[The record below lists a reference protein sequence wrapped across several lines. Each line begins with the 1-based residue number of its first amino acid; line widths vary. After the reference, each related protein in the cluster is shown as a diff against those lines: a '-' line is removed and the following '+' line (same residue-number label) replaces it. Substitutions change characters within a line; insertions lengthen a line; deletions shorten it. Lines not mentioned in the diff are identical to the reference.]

1 MSDVLLQEGASA
13 VLPHARSILTRGLPL
28 RVLVLGDSVA
38 AGVAATSYRRA
49 FPWLWTNHL
58 RQKHGSPVHLVN
70 LSQAGLT
77 SSFGVEV
84 AEPAAGEFQPDVVLV
99 EFGLNDQRQLERS
112 WRRPRSWGRP
122 VQVTVD
128 EFEGNMRG
136 IADRVRRRSGADVIL
151 VTPCPLP
158 GHPGLENYRNAI
170 VTVTTQTE
178 FVLAD
183 VMAAWPDDSAGLLDA
198 EGEHPN
204 DAGHRIYAET
214 LCGLG
219 L

>member
-1 MSDVLLQEGASA
+1 MSDALLQEGASA
-13 VLPHARSILTRGLPL
+13 VLPHARSILERGFPL

-49 FPWLWTNHL
+49 FPWLWANHL

-77 SSFGVEV
+77 SRFGVEI

-99 EFGLNDQRQLERS
+99 EFGLNDQRRGERS
-112 WRRPRSWGRP
+112 WRRPGSWGQS
-122 VQVTVD
+122 VQVCVD
-128 EFEGNMRG
+128 EFETNIGK

-158 GHPGLENYRNAI
+158 GRPGLESYRNAI
-170 VTVTTQTE
+170 VKVTTQTE

-183 VMAAWPDDSAGLLDA
+183 VMAAWPDDAAGLLDA

>member
-1 MSDVLLQEGASA
+1 MTDALLQEGASA
-13 VLPHARSILTRGLPL
+13 VLPHARSILERGFPL

-58 RQKHGSPVHLVN
+58 REKHGSPVHVVN

-77 SSFGVEV
+77 SRFGVEV

-99 EFGLNDQRQLERS
+99 EFGLNDHRRRDRS
-112 WRRPRSWGRP
+112 WRQPGSWSQP
-122 VQVTVD
+122 VQVTVE
-128 EFEGNMRG
+128 EFEANMG
-136 IADRVRRRSGADVIL
+136 KIADRARRRSGADVIL
-151 VTPCPLP
+151 ITPCPLP
-158 GHPGLENYRNAI
+158 GHPELGSYRNAI

-183 VMAAWPDDSAGLLDA
+183 VTAAWPDNSSGLLDA